1 MKYWE
6 KIIDKNLSFE
16 NVKRQIK
23 EYQPYYAT
31 RPCWDGVYFYSKQGQ
46 YCIFLKDGGVMIDR
60 FDDVWSKDENDWM
73 LVTISDE
80 AVRILVENNFVEE
93 DKEKYNAIHIK

>member
-6 KIIDKNLSFE
+6 IIIDKNLSFD

-31 RPCWDGVYFYSKQGQ
+31 KPCWDGVHFYSKQGW
-46 YCIFLKDGGVMIDR
+46 YCILLKDGTVMIDAL
-60 FDDVWSKDENDWM
+60 DSAWAIDENDWM
-73 LVTISDE
+73 IVTITDE
-80 AVRILVENNFVEE
+80 AVRILVENNLLEVEE
-93 DKEKYNAIHIK
+93 